1 MMPGAKVNLLIVDDE
16 PSTRRALSEIFTE
29 LGYGV
34 QSAEDGF
41 TALVRIRQAPPDIL
55 LSDLNMP
62 GISGFELLSAVRDR
76 FPAIRAIAMSGDF
89 SGIAIPSGVCAEAF
103 YEKGSS
109 LGYLLQIV
117 EAAANAERQPSLR
130 HPGTSMPVWIPS
142 NGHNLY
148 EAAHVTLTCPEC
160 LRTFP
165 KDLDKA
171 SCPAHEAGCV
181 YCYSF
186 DSLRN
191 RPAGRSGVFAG
202 SSVGVRCVDAHPI
215 ESTQPQLVN
224 GNKKELR
231 CAT

>member
-1 MMPGAKVNLLIVDDE
+1 MMSGAKVNLLIVDDE

-41 TALVRIRQAPPDIL
+41 TALVRIRQEPPDIL

-89 SGIAIPSGVCAEAF
+89 SGIAIPPGVYADAF

-117 EAAANAERQPSLR
+117 EAAANAERQPSLQ
-130 HPGTSMPVWIPS
+130 HPSTLAPVWIAN
-142 NGHNLY
+142 NGQNLSGDAY
-148 EAAHVTLTCPEC
+148 VMITCLEC
-160 LRTFP
+160 QRTFP
-165 KDLDKA
+165 QVLNEA
-171 SCPAHEAGCV
+171 ICAIHETDCV
-181 YCYSF
+181 YCQSSIRYSIVQSA
-186 DSLRN
+186 D
-191 RPAGRSGVFAG
+191 PAPQALQHKQ
-202 SSVGVRCVDAHPI
+202 GVRL
-215 ESTQPQLVN
+215 STPAVMPNLN
-224 GNKKELR
+224 S
-231 CAT
+231 